1 MRATT
6 LLAGT
11 AAAVLAA
18 SPILAQTEVTQEGAD
33 EIRQA
38 LVTYIDESLADLDVE
53 VEFAGEIEV
62 IPAGDAYE
70 ATAPE
75 ATLRF
80 EDGSIVAEEINL
92 TLIPLDN
99 GWYDASWTLPERVTI
114 EEGGEVGFV
123 TIGSQSSEGVFAPAF
138 ETFMSMDVLL
148 ESIEVIPPPDE
159 EGSLSL
165 ARLSLNGDSQG
176 LGNQRYSGNYT
187 LSAEGFSFVGEP
199 GQEAL
204 EIAELRFDW
213 SVTDLDFPAYFEF
226 QQALEALRVQAEA
239 QSSPGQP
246 PTDLFAQASS
256 LLAETP
262 ALLDGIRARY
272 RVDDIVFIDGT
283 QNVDIE
289 SGSFALYLEGLRGSS
304 STFGIELTSGE
315 IAVAPAPPEAQ
326 FFPIETRARLALV
339 DLPNEQLLNILSQFL
354 TSAGQMGPDAAAM
367 MAGLS
372 LQQAV
377 MAGGSTLQ
385 IQEVVVVTETASLD
399 LAGEVV
405 PDQAAAFG
413 IVANATMTIAG
424 LPDLIAELQQTL
436 GADAQEPVQVLTVLQ
451 TMGAPTTDDAG
462 RDVRTYEFEVL
473 QTGQILLNGA
483 DMAPLMGAFQ

>member
-11 AAAVLAA
+11 AAAVLVA
-18 SPILAQTEVTQEGAD
+18 SPILAQTEITQEGAD

-38 LVTYIDESLADLDVE
+38 LVTYIDESLADLAVDVD
-53 VEFAGEIEV
+53 FAGEIEV

-70 ATAPE
+70 ATLPE

-80 EDGSIVAEEINL
+80 DGGSIVGEEIDL

-99 GWYDASWTLPERVTI
+99 GWYDARWTLPERVTI
-114 EEGGEVGFV
+114 EEGGEAGFV
-123 TIGSQSSEGVFAPAF
+123 VIGNQSSEGVFAPAF
-138 ETFMSMDVLL
+138 ETFMSMDVVL
-148 ESIEVIPPPDE
+148 EAIEVIPPPGE

-165 ARLSLNGDSQG
+165 ERLSLNGNSQD
-176 LGNQRYSGNYT
+176 LGGQRYSGNYT
-187 LSAEGFSFVGEP
+187 FAAEGFNFVGEP
-199 GQEAL
+199 GREAL
-204 EIAELRFDW
+204 EIGELRFDW

-239 QSSPGQP
+239 QSSQGQP
-246 PTDLFAQASS
+246 PVDLFAQASS

-272 RVDDIVFIDGT
+272 RIDDIVVIDGT

-304 STFGIELTSGE
+304 STFGIELTTDE
-315 IAVAPAPPEAQ
+315 IAVVPAPPEAQ

-385 IQEVVVVTETASLD
+385 VQEVVVVTETASLD
-399 LAGEVV
+399 LMGEVV

-413 IVANATMTIAG
+413 VVANATMTIAG

-436 GADAQEPVQVLTVLQ
+436 GVDAQEPVQVLTVLQ
-451 TMGAPTTDDAG
+451 TMGAQTMDDTG